1 MAETILVGDLVS
13 AMNGRSLGTFMKFY
27 FDTNRTID
35 KTYGP
40 TNTKVLESTKTNLTD
55 WTPNWLCQHVY

>member
-13 AMNGRSLGTFMKFY
+13 AMNWRSPGTFMKFY
-27 FDTNRTID
+27 FDTNRTTY
-35 KTYGP
+35 KTCGP

-55 WTPNWLCQHVY
+55 